1 MKAGQVKKIG
11 KYWVA
16 IQGGCCVIVLLFIV
30 FLIPS
35 SVAIAKHDHSLGDDI
50 FRLYIYP
57 AAVAFW
63 WKWFS

>member
-1 MKAGQVKKIG
+1 MKECLFKTVG
-11 KYWVA
+11 KYGVV
-16 IQGGCCVIVLLFIV
+16 IQGLCWLIVLLFIV
-30 FLIPS
+30 FLIPPTT
-35 SVAIAKHDHSLGDDI
+35 AIAKQDHSLSDDI